1 MVDGPPY
8 TILKSEKLPDGR
20 VRVLV
25 RKRGGRL
32 VRLVVGSR
40 AADGPTITTMIEQ
53 VLSTWPDIPDPK
65 LTEG

>member
-8 TILKSEKLPDGR
+8 TVLESERLSDGR
-20 VRVLV
+20 VRVRV

-32 VRLVVGSR
+32 VRLVAASG